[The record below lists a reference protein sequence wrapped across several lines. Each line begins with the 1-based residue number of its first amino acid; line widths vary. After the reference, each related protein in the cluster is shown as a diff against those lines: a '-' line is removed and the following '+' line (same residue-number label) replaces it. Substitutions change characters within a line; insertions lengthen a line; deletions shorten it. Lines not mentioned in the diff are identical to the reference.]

1 MKHSTI
7 YFKGN
12 EWAFDQR
19 SENQLRINRKLDS
32 ITIRPFTLHHKDES
46 ITFNG
51 MASKHN
57 NYKDLHLVFDKV
69 DINKIIPAI
78 DNLDLAGVLNGH
90 LSLMQ
95 DRNKYTP
102 EADLTL
108 KSFMLNKYEMG
119 DLQANISGNEDL
131 TSFKTKLEFLNG
143 LGEGLLA
150 QGNIFIKDANTY
162 LDLRATLTKLNLKPF
177 GPFYAG
183 YTLQPSGGTLRR
195 GTDHRSQARFP
206 SLRWKGCYSSPRLDL
221 ESLI

>member
-1 MKHSTI
+1 MSSIQNPYYKISDLNVLNTSVNDTLFFQTEFKGGKNSEDDYTIKLYHTINERRESVIGMKHSTI

-131 TSFKTKLEFLNG
+131 YLLQDETG
-143 LGEGLLA
+143 VPQWLG
-150 QGNIFIKDANTY
+150 
-162 LDLRATLTKLNLKPF
+162 
-177 GPFYAG
+177 
-183 YTLQPSGGTLRR
+183 
-195 GTDHRSQARFP
+195 
-206 SLRWKGCYSSPRLDL
+206 
-221 ESLI
+221 